1 MRAWQV
7 MTDGEPEQVL
17 ELRDIPEPIPAA
29 GQVLVRVR
37 AAAANFP
44 DVLMCRGQY
53 QERFEHPFTPGI
65 ELCGDVV
72 ASGPGVSGWVRGDR
86 VLGGAALPAGAFA
99 EMALMPAYDVH
110 AAPASLGDAEASALH
125 VAYQTSW
132 FALHHRARLR
142 EGETLLVHAAAGGVG
157 SAAVQ
162 LGAAAGARII
172 AVVGGPE
179 KVDVALAQGAEIVVD
194 RTSGNFVDVVKDATG
209 GRGADVV
216 FDPVGGESFVGST
229 RCIAFEGRIV
239 LIGFAGGEIPPV
251 RANHVLIKNYA
262 VLGLH
267 WGVYRTKDPELV
279 GHCYDEL
286 VRLSDAGLIRPLVG
300 ERIALDGVP
309 SGLER
314 LASGQ
319 SVGRVVMM
327 PDVS

>member
-7 MTDGEPEQVL
+7 VGVGEPEQVL
-17 ELRDIPEPIPAA
+17 ELRDIPEPVPAP

-53 QERFEHPFTPGI
+53 QEQFVHPFTPGI

-72 ASGPGVSGWVRGDR
+72 ATGAAVTGWAAGDR

-99 EMALMPAYDVH
+99 EFALMPAYDVH
-110 AAPASLGDAEASALH
+110 AAPASLDDADASALH

-162 LGAAAGARII
+162 LGKAAGARVI
-172 AVVGGPE
+172 AVVGTADKIE
-179 KVDVALAQGAEIVVD
+179 VALAQGADIVVD
-194 RTSGNFVDVVKDATG
+194 RSSASFVEVVKDATG

-239 LIGFAGGEIPPV
+239 LIGFASGEIPAI

-267 WGVYRTKDPELV
+267 WGVYRTRDEARV
-279 GHCYDEL
+279 RRCYEEL
-286 VRLSDAGLIRPLVG
+286 VRLSDAGLLRPLVG
-300 ERIALDGVP
+300 ERIPLDAVP
-309 SGLER
+309 AGLER
-314 LASGQ
+314 LASGRT
-319 SVGRVVMM
+319 VGRVVVL
-327 PDVS
+327 PQ